1 MTEQVWNIYTSI
13 ATVVNFGILV
23 WILYRIHEKYD
34 RPLTRFLDERAET
47 IAQTLEEAEE
57 ARANAEQAH
66 LAAKARLDSLDSEI
80 AKMRALAQE
89 QIEATERELLQKA
102 KTDAERA
109 RQQVDIYLQRKSEE
123 LLREIRE
130 RAAQAA
136 IEAARNQL
144 DGASRE
150 KVHQQLFSETLAE
163 IDSNVAAHKRN

>member
-1 MTEQVWNIYTSI
+1 
-13 ATVVNFGILV
+13 
-23 WILYRIHEKYD
+23 
-34 RPLTRFLDERAET
+34 
-47 IAQTLEEAEE
+47 
-57 ARANAEQAH
+57 
-66 LAAKARLDSLDSEI
+66 
-80 AKMRALAQE
+80 MRALAQE

-150 KVHQQLFSETLAE
+150 KVHQQLFSETLAKV
-163 IDSNVAAHKRN
+163 DSNVAAHKRN